1 MTYVARHDI
10 DGALVQMYVDE
21 APDQLAKRGGITA
34 FCAVDEVSVGQLYH
48 RRHGSYAQGT
58 ASPALPGNRIVVAR
72 YRVHT
77 TLDNS

>member
-1 MTYVARHDI
+1 M
-10 DGALVQMYVDE
+10 
-21 APDQLAKRGGITA
+21 APDQLAKRSGITA

-48 RRHGSYAQGT
+48 RRHGSYAQG
-58 ASPALPGNRIVVAR
+58 SPALPGKRTVGAR